1 MLLNVERLA
10 GRRFR
15 YYLDALSNA
24 PYCAGVVYL
33 ARVLKRD
40 PFLDASDRLYLLR
53 FADSCCF
60 NLSGVHLDSFL

>member
-1 MLLNVERLA
+1 MLPDAERQA

-24 PYCAGVVYL
+24 PYCQGVVYL
-33 ARVLKRD
+33 ARVLQRD
-40 PFLDASDRLYLLR
+40 PLLATSDRLYLLC

-60 NLSGVHLDSFL
+60 NMSGVHLDSFL

>member
-1 MLLNVERLA
+1 MLLNVERQA

-24 PYCAGVVYL
+24 PYLQGVVYL

-40 PFLDASDRLYLLR
+40 PLLDASERLYLLR

-60 NLSGVHLDSFL
+60 DLSGVHLDSFL